1 MVFLFVSSCVSVYL
15 SVSMVYCQSAFG
27 NQNMVNVKKSS
38 KEHTVEEQLIRR
50 VKALGGRCEKMS
62 MKGRRGFFD
71 RLVVL
76 PGGRVAFCETKRPVG
91 GVLSPHQIQ
100 LHDAYRALDVEVW
113 IIRNSADIDT
123 LLSSG

>member
-1 MVFLFVSSCVSVYL
+1 
-15 SVSMVYCQSAFG
+15 
-27 NQNMVNVKKSS
+27 MVNVKKSS

-76 PGGRVAFCETKRPVG
+76 KGRIVFVELKRPVG

-100 LHDAYRALDVEVW
+100 LHDAYRALDAEVA
-113 IIRNSADIDT
+113 IVRNSADIDN
-123 LLSSG
+123 LLA

>member
-1 MVFLFVSSCVSVYL
+1 VSVYL